1 MKKILDILNE
11 NKSYLSDNWFSDISK
26 YDLRRSND
34 ILIFVDVDKLLKKHS
49 EDQPNFDIIKKENQ
63 IGNRLEKD
71 KEFIKNYKNDD
82 RFINPK
88 TGERTNYKVRFEP
101 SVVSIN
107 DSKLSFEDGRHR
119 VLAAKE
125 MGLKK
130 VAIEIQK
137 NQIEL
142 FKEWLDD
149 SNENINENMEK
160 GNTIY
165 RDNNI
170 GVTIKDLKNKL
181 VRLSD
186 LDQESNSDKKMSPIY
201 PNMTEKDADSIYFE
215 IQNYIKEYPNE
226 EGLKKVKDEFESGSN
241 KAAGLKYWYKKIYD
255 VFNTRESLKHLK
267 SYKNY

>member
-82 RFINPK
+82 RFINQK

-107 DSKLSFEDGRHR
+107 NDKLSFEDGRHR